1 MEYATLYVCTRCG
14 TVSATDADTGTTP
27 NQCEA
32 CGGSRFVSPRLAA
45 AGGEAD
51 RKRNAKMREALK

>member
-1 MEYATLYVCTRCG
+1 VCTRCG
-14 TVSATDADTGTTP
+14 MVSATDADTGTTP